1 MPGLAWARWRRQ
13 AMRWNRSDKALTVQR
28 IAQKV
33 IVLVVQAASRVVE
46 DVEAS
51 SRGQSGFDSTGRG

>member
-1 MPGLAWARWRRQ
+1 MW
-13 AMRWNRSDKALTVQR
+13 R
-28 IAQKV
+28 IALIVFGLVV

-51 SRGQSGFDSTGRG
+51 SRGQSGFGSTGRG